1 MDGTST
7 TEPRGAYLVMLR
19 ALMGD
24 GPEAPIAPTEFSR
37 LTGISLD
44 SIRSIES
51 GRRPLSDTVQRK
63 IKLSISAVWDH
74 PTDRWVWAYDR
85 AVPFSRDVYRTFA
98 SRIVLNAYQMDLDAH
113 AVLLRVLGLLREA
126 DQERYHA
133 LIFSVHESLADLERE
148 FGNERTRKVF
158 DATEISIGIGR
169 DVADGELG
177 FVSREY
183 PRLFDTAGGKLV
195 EDARDIP
202 GRPGQPVLPRRDFM
216 LDFRELR
223 RADHYSPPSPR
234 RKYQEFDAE
243 LATQPFEPQTAP
255 RSLRKKAARSSKPGP
270 VPEAPLRNNGPT

>member
-7 TEPRGAYLVMLR
+7 TEPRGAYLVTLR

-24 GPEAPIAPTEFSR
+24 GLEAPLAPAEFSR

-74 PTDRWVWAYDR
+74 PTGRWVWAYNR

-98 SRIVLNAYQMDLDAH
+98 SRIVLNAYQLDLDAH
-113 AVLLRVLGLLREA
+113 AALLRVLGLLREA
-126 DQERYHA
+126 DPERYHA

-169 DVADGELG
+169 DVANDELG

-183 PRLFDTAGGKLV
+183 PRLYDTAGGKLKEEV
-195 EDARDIP
+195 RIRDE
-202 GRPGQPVLPRRDFM
+202 QAELPWRDFM

-243 LATQPFEPQTAP
+243 LAKQPQPQTAP
-255 RSLRKKAARSSKPGP
+255 RSARKKAARSSKPGP
-270 VPEAPLRNNGPT
+270 VPMSPLRNNDST